1 MDRDTAFRQLRTMF
15 DAAIAAA
22 SPRVCLTPHLAELRP
37 PTGRTLVIGAGKA
50 AAAMARAVEDSWP
63 GALSGLVVTRD
74 GYETPTSRIECVA
87 AKHPVPDERGRAA
100 AGRMLEM
107 MRGLSADDLV
117 IALISGG
124 GSALLTAPAPGLSLA
139 DKQAVNRALLASG
152 APIGEMNVVRKHLSA
167 IKGGRLALAARPA
180 RIVTY
185 LISDVPG
192 DDPGVI
198 ASGPTVADAST
209 FADALAVMAKYRIDP
224 PAAVRAHL
232 EAGVAGRIEETPKP
246 GDPRLSHASTVMT
259 VTPMRALEAVAG
271 VARREGYEP
280 VILGDAIEGL
290 ARDVARQHAGR
301 IRDLAGKGRPV
312 ALISGG
318 ETTVEVRG
326 KGRGGR
332 NVEYLLALA
341 LELDGRPGV
350 WSLAGD
356 TDGVDG
362 VEDIAGARIAPDTLS
377 RAKAAGLDARAR
389 LEDND
394 GHGFFE
400 ALGDSIVTGPTRT
413 NVNDCRISLIEA

>member
-22 SPRVCLTPHLAELRP
+22 SPQVCLTPYLKQLHP
-37 PTGRTLVIGAGKA
+37 PKGRTLVIGAGKA
-50 AAAMARAVEDSWP
+50 AAAMAKAVEDNWA

-74 GYETPTSRIECVA
+74 GYELPTSRIECVV

-107 MRGLSADDLV
+107 VQRLSADDLV

-209 FADALAVMAKYRIDP
+209 FADAQAVLTKYRIDP
-224 PAAVRAHL
+224 PQAVRDHL
-232 EAGVAGRIEETPKP
+232 AAGVAGRIEETPKP
-246 GDPRLSHASTVMT
+246 GDARLSHATTVMT
-259 VTPMRALEAVAG
+259 VTPMRALEAAAG
-271 VARREGYEP
+271 VARREGYEA

-290 ARDVARQHAGR
+290 ARDVAHEHARR
-301 IRDLAGKGRPV
+301 ISAFSGKGRPV

-341 LELDGRPGV
+341 LELDGRPDV

-362 VEDIAGARIAPDTLS
+362 IEDIAGARISPDTLA
-377 RAKAAGLDARAR
+377 RARAAGLDARAR

-413 NVNDCRISLIEA
+413 NVNDCRISLIG

>member
-22 SPRVCLTPHLAELRP
+22 SPQVCLTPYLKQLQP
-37 PTGRTLVIGAGKA
+37 PKGRTLVIGAGKA
-50 AAAMARAVEDSWP
+50 AAAMAKAVEDNWT

-74 GYETPTSRIECVA
+74 GYELPTSRIECVI

-107 MRGLSADDLV
+107 VQGLSADDLV

-209 FADALAVMAKYRIDP
+209 FADAQAVLAKYRIDP
-224 PAAVRAHL
+224 PPAVRAHL
-232 EAGVAGRIEETPKP
+232 EAGAAGRIEETPKP
-246 GDPRLSHASTVMT
+246 GDSRLSHATTVMT

-290 ARDVARQHAGR
+290 ARDVAREHARR
-301 IRDLAGKGRPV
+301 ISEFSGKGRPV

-341 LELDGRPGV
+341 LELGGRPDV

-362 VEDIAGARIAPDTLS
+362 IEDIAGARLSPDTLA
-377 RAKAAGLDARAR
+377 RAKAAGIDARAR

-413 NVNDCRISLIEA
+413 NVNDCRISLIG